1 MGRSYAGILG
11 PLAFATT
18 VIRGLAAGHGAE
30 GTLQTACLAM
40 FAFAALGYVLG
51 RAAALIVDD
60 SVRAG
65 FRAELEALEAEE
77 QVARPA
83 TR

>member
-11 PLAFATT
+11 PLAFAVT
-18 VIRGLAAGHGAE
+18 VLRGMLAGHGAE

-65 FRAELEALEAEE
+65 FRAELEALEAED

>member
-11 PLAFATT
+11 PLAFAT
-18 VIRGLAAGHGAE
+18 VVLRGLLAGNGAE

-65 FRAELEALEAEE
+65 FRAELQAIEAENPTA
-77 QVARPA
+77 QPA

>member
-11 PLAFATT
+11 PLAFATA
-18 VIRGLAAGHGAE
+18 VARGLVEGQGAE
-30 GTLQTACLAM
+30 ATLQACLAM

-65 FRAELEALEAEE
+65 FRAELASLETEEA
-77 QVARPA
+77 
-83 TR
+83 TT